1 MTKNSKKTDYSN
13 KVKSAYAQLKKA
25 YRELRDSHIEMIFRL
40 ALTAEYR
47 DVTTGTHLVRLADYS
62 EIIAEGLGLPKQEVE
77 IIRYASPMHD
87 IGKVILPDSILK
99 KKGKL
104 NPSEWKL
111 VKKHPVAGGELFKNA
126 KTPILQAC
134 GTIACTHHEK
144 FDGKG
149 YPRGLKGK
157 RIPLYGRI
165 VGLADYFDALTS
177 KRSYKRAYSFDK
189 SISMVLEKAGTHF
202 DPTIVIAFMRNKERV
217 RDVWRANQDIEK
229 YIKSMEIPEDEF
241 LR

>member
-1 MTKNSKKTDYSN
+1 MTRKSSNKDYSKKLT
-13 KVKSAYAQLKKA
+13 SAYAELKKA
-25 YRELRDSHIEMIFRL
+25 YRQLRDSHIEMIFRL

-47 DVTTGTHLVRLADYS
+47 DVMTGTHLVRIADYS
-62 EIIAEGLGLPKQEVE
+62 EIIADGLGLPRHEVE

-104 NPSEWKL
+104 NSSEWKL
-111 VKKHPVAGGELFKNA
+111 VKKHPAVGGEIFKNA

-134 GTIACTHHEK
+134 GIIASTHHEK
-144 FDGKG
+144 FDGTG
-149 YPRGLKGK
+149 YPRELKGK

-177 KRSYKRAYSFDK
+177 KRPYKRAFPFDRSVSMILENAGSF
-189 SISMVLEKAGTHF
+189 F
-202 DPTIVIAFMRNKERV
+202 DPAIVIAFMRNKSRIK
-217 RDVWRANQDIEK
+217 DVWKANQDIEK
-229 YIKSMEIPEDEF
+229 FLRGMEISEDE
-241 LR
+241 LLK